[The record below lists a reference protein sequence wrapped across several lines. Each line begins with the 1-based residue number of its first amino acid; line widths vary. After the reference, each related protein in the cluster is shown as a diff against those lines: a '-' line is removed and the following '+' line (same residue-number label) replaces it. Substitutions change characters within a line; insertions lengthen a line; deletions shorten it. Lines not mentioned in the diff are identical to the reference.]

1 MRKFPTVAAQLVATW
16 LCFGLVSTAI
26 AQVDADPRS
35 RARTLC
41 SQAAE
46 ARAAHDSARAEKL
59 LEQALRL
66 SPVPEISL
74 QLGQLAEQEGRAV
87 AAADHYRRYLDAMGE
102 SLDEASR
109 VRIVSAQQALRE
121 PTAEV
126 DILGP
131 SGSLLFVDDHL
142 VGLLPLA
149 SPMMLS
155 AQSHRFRIVVKQSR
169 FESDP
174 LEITP
179 SMRAQLHLTP
189 GTSGTAVAILS
200 LSSEWLVLIEP
211 TELPPTQRALVEQSV
226 ATLAKRERASILSAQ
241 RLSRAIGQKPAGC
254 LTDPICQQ
262 SVATELGSRAVVRIK
277 LDAVAGKLH
286 AEWFDVDGG
295 GVAAHRERSCGT
307 CKDAQLQQSAAALGN
322 ELLREAQNHPR
333 GVLEVSSQP
342 AGAQVVIDGQSRGV
356 TPYQRALLVGRHDM
370 KLRLGGHA
378 DYDQALDIQSGK
390 SLTIEATLS
399 PVASTAGSADR
410 DSAMVQTPKR
420 PLWRYLLG
428 GGLIASGAIV
438 SGLGISAL
446 SQSGSCGDI
455 TAPPGGAPCNYL
467 YDTRAVGGGLVGVGI
482 GLTVGG
488 ILTIAWPMKST
499 PVRTGSPALR

>member
-1 MRKFPTVAAQLVATW
+1 
-16 LCFGLVSTAI
+16 
-26 AQVDADPRS
+26 
-35 RARTLC
+35 
-41 SQAAE
+41 
-46 ARAAHDSARAEKL
+46 
-59 LEQALRL
+59 
-66 SPVPEISL
+66 
-74 QLGQLAEQEGRAV
+74 
-87 AAADHYRRYLDAMGE
+87 
-102 SLDEASR
+102 
-109 VRIVSAQQALRE
+109 
-121 PTAEV
+121 
-126 DILGP
+126 
-131 SGSLLFVDDHL
+131 
-142 VGLLPLA
+142 
-149 SPMMLS
+149 
-155 AQSHRFRIVVKQSR
+155 
-169 FESDP
+169 
-174 LEITP
+174 
-179 SMRAQLHLTP
+179 
-189 GTSGTAVAILS
+189 
-200 LSSEWLVLIEP
+200 
-211 TELPPTQRALVEQSV
+211 
-226 ATLAKRERASILSAQ
+226 
-241 RLSRAIGQKPAGC
+241 
-254 LTDPICQQ
+254 
-262 SVATELGSRAVVRIK
+262 VVRIK

-455 TAPPGGAPCNYL
+455 TAPPEGAPCNYR
-467 YDTRAVGGGLVGVGI
+467 YDTRPVGGGLVGVGI